1 MDARRA
7 GESVDLTAATMVYT
21 MAEPKAVK
29 LVGLMVDWTGS
40 GLVALMADEMAAR
53 RVALTVEKLAGQ
65 TVELW
70 VTSALKT
77 AVPKVFLLVVELA
90 RLKAAKKVAGMAV
103 LITSIVR

>member
-40 GLVALMADEMAAR
+40 GL
-53 RVALTVEKLAGQ
+53 VALTVEKLAGQ